1 MKKDSIW
8 NEYKNKIETKKMIN
22 DINTDILIIGGGITG
37 LSIAYFLKDTDYK
50 ITLVDKTN
58 LYSGVTSKTT
68 AKITYLQG
76 TIYQTLKSYFNESI
90 SKKYLDS
97 QIEGITLLTKI
108 INENNIECD
117 LEKSPSILFAID
129 KNNNKK
135 IDKEKE
141 LLSKWDIKV
150 KDIKE
155 NNFKY
160 GFKVNDTYT
169 FNPIKYLESITNIIN
184 KKIDIYENVVVK
196 DIKKDNK
203 EFNIKT
209 SNGNIHSK
217 IVIIANHYPFFIYP
231 LLFPLKTYVKKEYVN
246 SAKAKK
252 TNNYNAINV
261 DSDLYSLRYYND
273 YIIYGSNE
281 HKIINKLNHKKNIDK
296 SRKDF
301 QKYFNKKPEY
311 SWTNQDIVS
320 HDKLPMIGK
329 IYDNLYVA
337 TAYNA
342 WGMTNSTISG
352 KIISDLILSNDN
364 EYIKLFNPNR
374 INLPLLLGMFSSI
387 NYIKPYVEG
396 FFTKYL
402 PKDISKDKCIYAKYK
417 DTKNKEHKVS
427 LICPHMKCPLIYNK
441 DSNTWDCPCHGSKF
455 TKEGK
460 LLKGPAKKDITK
472 KDSYEKK

>member
-1 MKKDSIW
+1 MYIHVV
-8 NEYKNKIETKKMIN
+8 TG
-22 DINTDILIIGGGITG
+22 IIGGGITG

-196 DIKKDNK
+196 DIKRKLK
-203 EFNIKT
+203 QEE
-209 SNGNIHSK
+209 
-217 IVIIANHYPFFIYP
+217 
-231 LLFPLKTYVKKEYVN
+231 LL
-246 SAKAKK
+246 
-252 TNNYNAINV
+252 
-261 DSDLYSLRYYND
+261 
-273 YIIYGSNE
+273 
-281 HKIINKLNHKKNIDK
+281 
-296 SRKDF
+296 SRM
-301 QKYFNKKPEY
+301 
-311 SWTNQDIVS
+311 
-320 HDKLPMIGK
+320 L
-329 IYDNLYVA
+329 
-337 TAYNA
+337 
-342 WGMTNSTISG
+342 
-352 KIISDLILSNDN
+352 
-364 EYIKLFNPNR
+364 
-374 INLPLLLGMFSSI
+374 FSS
-387 NYIKPYVEG
+387 
-396 FFTKYL
+396 
-402 PKDISKDKCIYAKYK
+402 SA
-417 DTKNKEHKVS
+417 
-427 LICPHMKCPLIYNK
+427 
-441 DSNTWDCPCHGSKF
+441 
-455 TKEGK
+455 
-460 LLKGPAKKDITK
+460 
-472 KDSYEKK
+472 SYSSTRWIFSIG